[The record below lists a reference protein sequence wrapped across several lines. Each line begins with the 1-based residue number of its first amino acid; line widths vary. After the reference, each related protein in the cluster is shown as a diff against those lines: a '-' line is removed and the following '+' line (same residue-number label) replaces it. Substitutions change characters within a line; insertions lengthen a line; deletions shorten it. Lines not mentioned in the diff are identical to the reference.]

1 MKTHIWNQFA
11 TWEHHFDYHTKVSC
25 FKRIYE
31 VLHTETMTFVYIGGF
46 YTDLLEKGD
55 EVSHLG

>member
-1 MKTHIWNQFA
+1 MKTHIWNQFV

-31 VLHTETMTFVYIGGF
+31 VLHTETMAFVYIGGF